1 MARTFRWLIL
11 VALFALVPGAAMADD
26 LAALRG
32 QTIRMIV
39 AHRAGNT
46 TDTMARLFAAAV
58 EKLVPEAAVR
68 IQNLDGSGGTLALNE
83 IYGASPSSITLGF
96 VNSGVV
102 YSQATLDEKLSYDL
116 TKFRWIGALAGS
128 QRVLVVRKGVVELA
142 DPHMKQPSGKSLVT
156 LTTTANAHNYMDGL
170 LINNLTNI
178 RLKMVTGFKTEQQDA
193 MLLSGDAD
201 AGIGT
206 YENYRVAIESGD
218 LVPVLRFGSLGYP
231 DGVMKVPALADVAR
245 SNAPK
250 EVVSISAQLSDMG
263 RYVLAA
269 PSTTDEQAAA
279 LQKLFLMVV
288 ADADYLKGF
297 AAANM
302 VSEPRDGAALTKFM
316 ADILGNTAA
325 ITTLKVELACGQMV
339 SDGKRASCQ

>member
-1 MARTFRWLIL
+1 MTKVFQWLIL
-11 VALFALVPGAAMADD
+11 VAVFTLAPGVAMADD

-46 TDTMARLFAAAV
+46 TDAMARLFAAAV
-58 EKLVPEAAVR
+58 EKLVPDAAVR

-83 IYGASPSSITLGF
+83 IYGAGPSSITLGF

-102 YSQATLDEKLSYDL
+102 YSQATLDEKLDYDL

-142 DPHMKQPSGKSLVT
+142 DPYKKQPSGKPLVT

-170 LINNLTNI
+170 LINNLTNL

-193 MLLSGDAD
+193 MLLSGDVD

-206 YENYRVAIESGD
+206 YENYRVSIESGD

-231 DGVMKVPALADVAR
+231 EAVMKAPALADVAR
-245 SNAPK
+245 SGAPQ
-250 EVVSISAQLSDMG
+250 EVVNISAQLSDMG

-269 PSTTDEQAAA
+269 PSTTDEQTAA
-279 LQKLFLMVV
+279 LQSLFSEVV

-302 VSEPRDGAALTKFM
+302 VSEPRDGVTLTKFM
-316 ADILGNTAA
+316 ADMLGNSAA
-325 ITTLKVELACGQMV
+325 IAALKHELACGQLV
-339 SDGKRASCQ
+339 SDGKQASCH

>member
-1 MARTFRWLIL
+1 MAKIFRWFIL
-11 VALFALVPGAAMADD
+11 VALFTLAPATAMADD

-46 TDTMARLFAAAV
+46 TDTMARLFAATV

-68 IQNLDGSGGTLALNE
+68 IQNLDGSGGTLALTE
-83 IYGASPSSITLGF
+83 IYASGPSSITLGF

-102 YSQATLDEKLSYDL
+102 YSQATLDKKLPYEL

-128 QRVLVVRKGVVELA
+128 QRVLVVRKGIVRFA
-142 DPHMKQPSGKSLVT
+142 DPYKKEPSGAPLVT

-206 YENYRVAIESGD
+206 YENYRIAIESGD

-231 DGVMKVPALADVAR
+231 EAAMKAPALAEVAR
-245 SNAPK
+245 SGAPK
-250 EVVSISAQLSDMG
+250 DVVGISAQLSDMG

-269 PSTTDEQAAA
+269 PSTTDEQTAA
-279 LQKLFLMVV
+279 LQALFNKVV
-288 ADADYLKGF
+288 VDADYLKGF
-297 AAANM
+297 AAANLM
-302 VSEPRDGAALTKFM
+302 SEPRDGAMLTKFM

-325 ITTLKVELACGQMV
+325 VAALKKELACGQLV
-339 SDGKRASCQ
+339 SDEKQASCQ

>member
-1 MARTFRWLIL
+1 MTKVFQWFIL
-11 VALFALVPGAAMADD
+11 VAVFTLGAGAAMADD

-46 TDTMARLFAAAV
+46 TDAMARLFAAAV

-102 YSQATLDEKLSYDL
+102 YSQATLDEKLNYDL

-142 DPHMKQPSGKSLVT
+142 DPYKKQPSGKPLVT

-170 LINNLTNI
+170 LIDNLTNL

-206 YENYRVAIESGD
+206 YENYRVSIESGD

-231 DGVMKVPALADVAR
+231 EAVMKAPALADVAR
-245 SNAPK
+245 SGAPK
-250 EVVSISAQLSDMG
+250 EVVTISAQLSDMG

-279 LQKLFLMVV
+279 LQVLFNKVV
-288 ADADYLKGF
+288 VDADYLKDF

-302 VSEPRDGAALTKFM
+302 VSEPRDGATLTKFM
-316 ADILGNTAA
+316 AGMLGNTAA
-325 ITTLKVELACGQMV
+325 IAALKNELACGQLV
-339 SDGKRASCQ
+339 SDEKQASCH

>member
-1 MARTFRWLIL
+1 MARIFQWFIL
-11 VALFALVPGAAMADD
+11 VALFTLVPGVALADE

-46 TDTMARLFAAAV
+46 TDTMARLFAATV

-83 IYGASPSSITLGF
+83 IYGAGPSSITLGF

-102 YSQATLDEKLSYDL
+102 YSQATLDEKLAYDL

-128 QRVLVVRKGVVELA
+128 QRVLVVRKGVLELA
-142 DPHMKQPSGKSLVT
+142 DPHKKQPSGKPLVA

-193 MLLSGDAD
+193 MLLAGDAD

-231 DGVMKVPALADVAR
+231 EAAMKAPALADVAR
-245 SNAPK
+245 SGAPK
-250 EVVSISAQLSDMG
+250 DVVSISAQLSDMG

-269 PSTTDEQAAA
+269 PSTTDEQTAA
-279 LQKLFLMVV
+279 LQALFNNVV
-288 ADADYLKGF
+288 VDADYLKGF
-297 AAANM
+297 AAAHM
-302 VSEPRDGAALTKFM
+302 MSEPRDGAALTKFM
-316 ADILGNTAA
+316 ADILGNASAIAA
-325 ITTLKVELACGQMV
+325 LKSELACGQRI
-339 SDGKRASCQ
+339 SDEKQAACR